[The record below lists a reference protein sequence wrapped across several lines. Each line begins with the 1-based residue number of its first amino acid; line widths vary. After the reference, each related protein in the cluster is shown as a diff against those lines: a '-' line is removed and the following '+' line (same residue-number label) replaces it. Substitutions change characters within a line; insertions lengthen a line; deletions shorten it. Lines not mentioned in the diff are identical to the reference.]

1 MRDNEFNWFRGF
13 LEKRSGIIITP
24 EKKYLIQS
32 RLKPLLRTH
41 NIADLNTLVTHI
53 KRSES
58 APLADEAIDAMTTN
72 ETLFFRDQYPY
83 EALETLIFPELTH
96 GANSNKNLRIWSG
109 AASRGQEPYSIAIA
123 ASESIPQAN
132 KRVKILGT
140 DLSVEAIHY
149 ARKGVYSQMEV
160 QRGMPVKR
168 LVRFFEHEDKKKVW
182 KVSPDIKSM
191 VQFQNGNLTD
201 DSIVMQVRRSGPF
214 DVVFLRNV
222 LIYFTP
228 DERKNVIDRIART
241 MNKGGYLITG
251 AAEIPTGKQSKWE
264 QVLFKGK
271 RLWKLVG

>member
-13 LEKRSGIIITP
+13 LEKKSGIIITS

-41 NIADLNTLVTHI
+41 AIADLNTLVSRI

-58 APLADEAIDAMTTN
+58 SPLANEAVDAMTTN

-96 GANSNKNLRIWSG
+96 GINASKSVRIWSG

-132 KRVKILGT
+132 KRVKVLGT
-140 DLSVEAIHY
+140 DLSVEAIAY
-149 ARKGVYSQMEV
+149 AKKGEYSQMEV

-168 LVRFFEHEDKKKVW
+168 LVRFFEHNDKEKVW

-201 DSIVMQVRRSGPF
+201 DNIVMQARRSGPF

-228 DERKNVIDRIART
+228 DERKNVVDRIART

-251 AAEIPTGKQSKWE
+251 AAEIPTGNHAKWE

-271 RLWKLVG
+271 RLWKLI